1 MSQLLLQRLSKSSS
15 RNISL
20 IHEKA
25 RRVLSSSAATNPY
38 VSLEISAD
46 LNEGGGTIIGSVL
59 LFDAAK
65 HDVLTVEKT
74 IPEEMIV
81 EGKGVGASHGWL
93 FMEDQRDRSLSVTDV
108 LNPLPCKRETTVIP
122 LPPLASL
129 QLCQSKVGWNVAMST
144 SPDQDDEDDWVVAI
158 KFLGGQLSLCR
169 PRRDLRWTNIQ
180 TPLLGY
186 LDNSN
191 LMYSKRDQCF
201 YLPSPG
207 GHHLFSYDIKDKDHP
222 NPKFHV
228 LQFRD
233 LPELPQSEW
242 EILVGSCYRTE
253 YLVESASTGE
263 HFLVKRY
270 LYLSLTLLAT
280 FVINFVTETSFFR
293 YIQTYLKNGQDYKTK
308 QFMVFR
314 EEETLEG
321 GRYMCYTD
329 NIGDANIEVSANT
342 SQESLSPVNMSH
354 RIKDHP
360 PRVFFR
366 CGNPFKNL
374 FPKTNN
380 ARISPNLLSLLNS
393 FETSLMLSIREL
405 IPKDDGNAIL
415 TVSWMKEAMASLCE
429 THKSIRTLVTDLE
442 LHVSDLEEN
451 FIYIYS
457 DISSKLLELCNSFT
471 SELDR
476 VNHGNMLLKFTF
488 SKLET
493 SSCSE
498 EISLLHLESWR
509 QHMASKN
516 PRIEN
521 CGAILSSLVESL
533 KHHHHSLSK
542 KKLSGKGKVLL
553 RALYGVKVK
562 TLYITTVFAAVFS
575 GSSNNLLYLTIPKE
589 MEEVPWA
596 QGFMELQNMVNPEI
610 KNAFLSDRFTVIKDL
625 EAVELGVK
633 KLHTAVQEGSD
644 TNVLV
649 EVLKKSVMELSERFD
664 LVSKETGCLVKTVIS
679 SRDALVE
686 RLWTKYEDEL
696 GVKLPM
702 MISVKRL
709 VCE

>member
-1 MSQLLLQRLSKSSS
+1 MSQLLLQRLSKFSP
-15 RNISL
+15 RNSSL
-20 IHEKA
+20 IYEKA

-65 HDVLTVEKT
+65 QDVLTVEKT

-108 LNPLPCKRETTVIP
+108 LNPLASKRETTVIP

-129 QLCQSKVGWNVAMST
+129 QLCQSKVGWNVAMSS
-144 SPDQDDEDDWVVAI
+144 SPPDEDDEDDWVVAI

-242 EILVGSCYRTE
+242 EILVSSCYRTE

-263 HFLVKRY
+263 HFLVK
-270 LYLSLTLLAT
+270 
-280 FVINFVTETSFFR
+280 R

-329 NIGDANIEVSANT
+329 NIGDVCIFLSSSEAFCVQASSFPGLKPNSIYYIGQGFGIYNITN
-342 SQESLSPVNMSH
+342 
-354 RIKDHP
+354 
-360 PRVFFR
+360 
-366 CGNPFKNL
+366 GNSTPFQG
-374 FPKTNN
+374 
-380 ARISPNLLSLLNS
+380 
-393 FETSLMLSIREL
+393 
-405 IPKDDGNAIL
+405 DDY
-415 TVSWMKEAMASLCE
+415 
-429 THKSIRTLVTDLE
+429 HKSL
-442 LHVSDLEEN
+442 
-451 FIYIYS
+451 
-457 DISSKLLELCNSFT
+457 
-471 SELDR
+471 
-476 VNHGNMLLKFTF
+476 
-488 SKLET
+488 
-493 SSCSE
+493 
-498 EISLLHLESWR
+498 
-509 QHMASKN
+509 
-516 PRIEN
+516 
-521 CGAILSSLVESL
+521 
-533 KHHHHSLSK
+533 
-542 KKLSGKGKVLL
+542 
-553 RALYGVKVK
+553 
-562 TLYITTVFAAVFS
+562 AVA
-575 GSSNNLLYLTIPKE
+575 GT
-589 MEEVPWA
+589 
-596 QGFMELQNMVNPEI
+596 
-610 KNAFLSDRFTVIKDL
+610 
-625 EAVELGVK
+625 
-633 KLHTAVQEGSD
+633 
-644 TNVLV
+644 
-649 EVLKKSVMELSERFD
+649 
-664 LVSKETGCLVKTVIS
+664 
-679 SRDALVE
+679 
-686 RLWTKYEDEL
+686 
-696 GVKLPM
+696 
-702 MISVKRL
+702 
-709 VCE
+709 

>member
-270 LYLSLTLLAT
+270 
-280 FVINFVTETSFFR
+280 
-293 YIQTYLKNGQDYKTK
+293 IQTYLKNGQDYKTK

-329 NIGDANIEVSANT
+329 NIGDVCI
-342 SQESLSPVNMSH
+342 
-354 RIKDHP
+354 
-360 PRVFFR
+360 F
-366 CGNPFKNL
+366 
-374 FPKTNN
+374 
-380 ARISPNLLSLLNS
+380 
-393 FETSLMLSIREL
+393 
-405 IPKDDGNAIL
+405 
-415 TVSWMKEAMASLCE
+415 
-429 THKSIRTLVTDLE
+429 
-442 LHVSDLEEN
+442 
-451 FIYIYS
+451 
-457 DISSKLLELCNSFT
+457 
-471 SELDR
+471 
-476 VNHGNMLLKFTF
+476 
-488 SKLET
+488 
-493 SSCSE
+493 
-498 EISLLHLESWR
+498 
-509 QHMASKN
+509 
-516 PRIEN
+516 
-521 CGAILSSLVESL
+521 LSSSEAFCVQASSFPGL
-533 KHHHHSLSK
+533 KPNSIYYIGQGFGIYDITTGTSTPFHGAPA
-542 KKLSGKGKVLL
+542 KLSASFWLPP
-553 RALYGVKVK
+553 
-562 TLYITTVFAAVFS
+562 FS
-575 GSSNNLLYLTIPKE
+575 I
-589 MEEVPWA
+589 
-596 QGFMELQNMVNPEI
+596 
-610 KNAFLSDRFTVIKDL
+610 
-625 EAVELGVK
+625 
-633 KLHTAVQEGSD
+633 
-644 TNVLV
+644 
-649 EVLKKSVMELSERFD
+649 
-664 LVSKETGCLVKTVIS
+664 
-679 SRDALVE
+679 
-686 RLWTKYEDEL
+686 
-696 GVKLPM
+696 
-702 MISVKRL
+702 
-709 VCE
+709 

>member
-1 MSQLLLQRLSKSSS
+1 
-15 RNISL
+15 
-20 IHEKA
+20 
-25 RRVLSSSAATNPY
+25 
-38 VSLEISAD
+38 
-46 LNEGGGTIIGSVL
+46 
-59 LFDAAK
+59 
-65 HDVLTVEKT
+65 
-74 IPEEMIV
+74 
-81 EGKGVGASHGWL
+81 
-93 FMEDQRDRSLSVTDV
+93 
-108 LNPLPCKRETTVIP
+108 
-122 LPPLASL
+122 
-129 QLCQSKVGWNVAMST
+129 
-144 SPDQDDEDDWVVAI
+144 
-158 KFLGGQLSLCR
+158 
-169 PRRDLRWTNIQ
+169 
-180 TPLLGY
+180 
-186 LDNSN
+186 
-191 LMYSKRDQCF
+191 
-201 YLPSPG
+201 
-207 GHHLFSYDIKDKDHP
+207 
-222 NPKFHV
+222 
-228 LQFRD
+228 
-233 LPELPQSEW
+233 
-242 EILVGSCYRTE
+242 
-253 YLVESASTGE
+253 
-263 HFLVKRY
+263 
-270 LYLSLTLLAT
+270 
-280 FVINFVTETSFFR
+280 
-293 YIQTYLKNGQDYKTK
+293 
-308 QFMVFR
+308 
-314 EEETLEG
+314 
-321 GRYMCYTD
+321 
-329 NIGDANIEVSANT
+329 
-342 SQESLSPVNMSH
+342 MSH

-380 ARISPNLLSLLNS
+380 ARIFPNLLSLLNS

-476 VNHGNMLLKFTF
+476 LNHGNMLLKFTF

-562 TLYITTVFAAVFS
+562 TLYITSVFAAVFS

-610 KNAFLSDRFTVIKDL
+610 KNAFLSDRFTVIKEL

-644 TNVLV
+644 TN
-649 EVLKKSVMELSERFD
+649 
-664 LVSKETGCLVKTVIS
+664 
-679 SRDALVE
+679 ALVE
-686 RLWTKYEDEL
+686 STGKASMLICVLTDDNGRPVCAD
-696 GVKLPM
+696 G
-702 MISVKRL
+702 RL
-709 VCE
+709 VCTDGRPVCADGRPVCTDGHTDTHGRPACADGRPVCADGRPRTSSTATDVLCVLTDGHGRPLCADGSPVCTDGRPATTDVLRVLTDVLRVLTDVLCVLTDVLCALTDTRTHTDSHRHPACADRRPACAYGRPVCADGRPVCTDGHTDSHGRPACADGRPVCTEQTAHVGQNHPNSPRSVLICVLMDSQTSCMC